1 MVFILLVTTYI
12 IFPSSTEADFTV
24 IFSAGIGAEKKKP
37 SAKLDLIPDS
47 GKKAN
52 LLGIY
57 SSLIS
62 RWFFFSCQIPRKKKT
77 VNLSPSFLYLLDDR
91 QICLW

>member
-24 IFSAGIGAEKKKP
+24 IFSAGIGAEKKKKP

-62 RWFFFSCQIPRKKKT
+62 RRFFLSGQTPRKKKK
-77 VNLSPSFLYLLDDR
+77 L
-91 QICLW
+91 